1 MSELEVRLA
10 CFAFVNEQQS
20 HGVRPF
26 FHLIK
31 PSNEAPLLELL
42 SFVFTSSP
50 FRSSFRSYPN
60 NPFQLSLF
68 SSSASLRLLTNMN
81 NPDHYPHNFPS
92 SPSYIS
98 DDSEDPYGESE
109 TDELH
114 PSSDSE
120 LVSHPSDNEDVQ
132 SSQLHDSGDDT
143 DDDGDG
149 EGNGLLGERDGFQF
163 VGHSDLDAL
172 TRPRSALSLHSDHD
186 PLAND
191 MNFVYP
197 SMTLS
202 QECDRDRDRD
212 RQASMPAVD
221 GSSSVQ
227 ELAAASSTATLTS
240 ASAASAASSASA
252 ASAVIGTANANEM
265 EQPDSHDPSAHDIPA
280 TLDSS
285 LETISGQQ
293 YHQHQQ
299 LSYSELSDNNS
310 NNHKLQEHRSIGYE
324 GQGGEST
331 TKIYTHNNNNN
342 SSHDT
347 TVRTDSSDS
356 SESENELDTYTP
368 PPPRTPRTVHT
379 ISSTVLTTFS
389 PPGIPTVDHNHKL
402 IDPVTHQDSTSGGN
416 KPSGHTKAAPQDH
429 SPIKSQVDHLPP
441 QSSNEEPSPT
451 PATVS
456 SAPSPE
462 RNYIRTLATFTRLA
476 GLVSLVLVGGFLAV
490 ECYYRSLQPAHV
502 ALSATGVTYADD
514 HRLAVVNLDVYSSR
528 LRQETHVRRSPGF
541 HVRVLNDNNL
551 WSLQDAPAQPLYLFA
566 DPFVVCPN
574 GGSCQVYV
582 ASLQKRHKKNSSP
595 WLCHDTGYYVHIWF
609 ANGTRV
615 PLSPP
620 EIFTTRG
627 KGDRK
632 PLACLSPA
640 TFIGSHSGK
649 GSSKQEDDG
658 EDDYLAYWKER
669 WQQMSGT
676 VSSRFSNKSQ
686 IAVYWDPFQPVVA
699 RAKAV
704 AHAVAVYYKQSTD
717 RMVSMLIKLKGR
729 LASVNIKANS
739 RSDSS
744 LSRARHNAK
753 ALQARMASKMHDLG
767 ERIPLLR
774 CKEEKTRRQAKF
786 PMEEQAR
793 AFKKTVEEQ
802 FDSVTADKILRV
814 ADDVLSMAEASLEAI
829 LDTEA
834 VKDLAKT
841 MRADEIKRATE
852 RAVLKVEEQ
861 LDALLHSELARQ
873 VNRDLQRLVDDFKA
887 TPTGGKIVQEAQ
899 DMQSDAKRYFRSL
912 QRKFRLIRLER

>member
-1 MSELEVRLA
+1 
-10 CFAFVNEQQS
+10 
-20 HGVRPF
+20 
-26 FHLIK
+26 
-31 PSNEAPLLELL
+31 
-42 SFVFTSSP
+42 
-50 FRSSFRSYPN
+50 
-60 NPFQLSLF
+60 
-68 SSSASLRLLTNMN
+68 MN

-143 DDDGDG
+143 DDDGDD
-149 EGNGLLGERDGFQF
+149 ESNGLLSERDGFQF

-212 RQASMPAVD
+212 GRASMPAVD
-221 GSSSVQ
+221 SSSGVQ
-227 ELAAASSTATLTS
+227 ELATASSTATLTP
-240 ASAASAASSASA
+240 ASSAACAASVA
-252 ASAVIGTANANEM
+252 STASAVIGTANANEM

-293 YHQHQQ
+293 YHHHQQ
-299 LSYSELSDNNS
+299 LSSSEPSDKNS
-310 NNHKLQEHRSIGYE
+310 CKHKLQEQRNIGNDGRE
-324 GQGGEST
+324 GDS
-331 TKIYTHNNNNN
+331 TKIYPHHNN
-342 SSHDT
+342 SSHDS
-347 TVRTDSSDS
+347 TVNTDRNDS
-356 SESENELDTYTP
+356 SECENELDVYTP
-368 PPPRTPRTVHT
+368 PPLRTPRTVHT
-379 ISSTVLTTFS
+379 TSSAVLTTLS
-389 PPGIPTVDHNHKL
+389 PPGVPTVDHDHRL
-402 IDPVTHQDSTSGGN
+402 IAPVNRQNSTRGGN
-416 KPSGHTKAAPQDH
+416 ETSGHTKAALQNL
-429 SPIKSQVDHLPP
+429 SPIKSQVDHLPR
-441 QSSNEEPSPT
+441 PSKEAPPPT
-451 PATVS
+451 PGTVS
-456 SAPSPE
+456 NAPSPE
-462 RNYIRTLATFTRLA
+462 RSFIRTLATFTRVA

-541 HVRVLNDNNL
+541 HVRVLNNNNL

-566 DPFVVCPN
+566 DPFVVCPD

-627 KGDRK
+627 KSDRK

-640 TFIGSHSGK
+640 TFIGAHSDK
-649 GSSKQEDDG
+649 DTSRQEDDS
-658 EDDYLAYWKER
+658 EEHYLAYWRER
-669 WQQMSGT
+669 WQQMSCA
-676 VSSRFSNKSQ
+676 VSNPFSNKSQ
-686 IAVYWDPFQPVVA
+686 IAVYWDPFQSVIA

-704 AHAVAVYYKQSTD
+704 AHAVAVYYKQSID
-717 RMVSMLIKLKGR
+717 RMTNMLIELKGR
-729 LASVNIKANS
+729 LPRANIQTNT
-739 RSDSS
+739 RSESS
-744 LSRARHNAK
+744 LSRARYNAK
-753 ALQARMASKMHDLG
+753 EFQARMASKMHDLS
-767 ERIPLLR
+767 ERFPLLR
-774 CKEEKTRRQAKF
+774 CKEEKARRQAKI
-786 PMEEQAR
+786 PMEEQVR

-834 VKDLAKT
+834 LKDLAKT

-852 RAVLKVEEQ
+852 RAVLKAEEQ

>member
-1 MSELEVRLA
+1 MSELEVWPA
-10 CFAFVNEQQS
+10 CFAFVIQHNS
-20 HGVRPF
+20 HTVGDPF
-26 FHLIK
+26 Y
-31 PSNEAPLLELL
+31 
-42 SFVFTSSP
+42 TSSNHQTSLPLSSSLLRLSALP
-50 FRSSFRSYPN
+50 FVHTLII
-60 NPFQLSLF
+60 PFNSLS

-81 NPDHYPHNFPS
+81 NPGHYSHSFPS

-143 DDDGDG
+143 DDDDGGDD

-202 QECDRDRDRD
+202 QECDKDRDR
-212 RQASMPAVD
+212 RASLPAVD
-221 GSSSVQ
+221 SSSSVR
-227 ELAAASSTATLTS
+227 ELAAASSTATLTP
-240 ASAASAASSASA
+240 ASA

-285 LETISGQQ
+285 LETITGQQ
-293 YHQHQQ
+293 HHYHQQ
-299 LSYSELSDNNS
+299 LSSSEPGDS
-310 NNHKLQEHRSIGYE
+310 NNNHRLHGQRSIGDG
-324 GQGGEST
+324 GQGDDS
-331 TKIYTHNNNNN
+331 TKIYTYNNN
-342 SSHDT
+342 SSHDST
-347 TVRTDSSDS
+347 NSTDSSDS
-356 SESENELDTYTP
+356 SESENELDTYTSP
-368 PPPRTPRTVHT
+368 PLRTSRTVHST
-379 ISSTVLTTFS
+379 SSTVLTTLSS
-389 PPGIPTVDHNHKL
+389 PPDVPTVDHDYKL
-402 IDPVTHQDSTSGGN
+402 IVPVTDQASSSGDNGV
-416 KPSGHTKAAPQDH
+416 SGHIRGAPQYH
-429 SPIKSQVDHLPP
+429 SPIKSQAVNLPQP
-441 QSSNEEPSPT
+441 SMEAPSPIS
-451 PATVS
+451 ATVS
-456 SAPSPE
+456 NVPSPE
-462 RNYIRTLATFTRLA
+462 PNVIRTLATFTRLA
-476 GLVSLVLVGGFLAV
+476 GLVSLVLMGGFLAIEV
-490 ECYYRSLQPAHV
+490 YYRSLQPAHV
-502 ALSATGVTYADD
+502 ALSATGVTYADG

-541 HVRVLNDNNL
+541 HVRVLSDNNL
-551 WSLQDAPAQPLYLFA
+551 WNLQDAPAQPLHLFA
-566 DPFVVCPN
+566 DPFVVCPD

-627 KGDRK
+627 SSDRK

-640 TFIGSHSGK
+640 TFIGSHSDK
-649 GSSKQEDDG
+649 DSSRQEEDS
-658 EDDYLAYWKER
+658 EDDYLAYWRER

-686 IAVYWDPFQPVVA
+686 IAVYWNPFRPVIA
-699 RAKAV
+699 QAKAV
-704 AHAVAVYYKQSTD
+704 AHAVAVYYRQSAD
-717 RMVSMLIKLKGR
+717 RMISMLIELKGHLPR
-729 LASVNIKANS
+729 VNFKTNS

-744 LSRARHNAK
+744 LSRARSNAK
-753 ALQARMASKMHDLG
+753 ELQARMASKMHELG

-774 CKEEKTRRQAKF
+774 CKEEKARRQAKI
-786 PMEEQAR
+786 PMEEQVR

-802 FDSVTADKILRV
+802 FDSLAADKILHM
-814 ADDVLSMAEASLEAI
+814 ADDVLSMAEASLEAL

-834 VKDLAKT
+834 VKGLAKT
-841 MRADEIKRATE
+841 MHADEIKRATE
-852 RAVLKVEEQ
+852 RAVLKAEEQ

-899 DMQSDAKRYFRSL
+899 DMQSDAKRYLRSL

>member
-1 MSELEVRLA
+1 
-10 CFAFVNEQQS
+10 
-20 HGVRPF
+20 
-26 FHLIK
+26 
-31 PSNEAPLLELL
+31 
-42 SFVFTSSP
+42 
-50 FRSSFRSYPN
+50 
-60 NPFQLSLF
+60 
-68 SSSASLRLLTNMN
+68 MN
-81 NPDHYPHNFPS
+81 NPDRYPHNFPS

-98 DDSEDPYGESE
+98 DDSEDPYEESE

-132 SSQLHDSGDDT
+132 SSQLHDSDDDT
-143 DDDGDG
+143 DDEGDDD

-172 TRPRSALSLHSDHD
+172 TRPHSALSLHSDHD
-186 PLAND
+186 PLTND

-202 QECDRDRDRD
+202 QECDRDGGRG
-212 RQASMPAVD
+212 RQATLPVVD
-221 GSSSVQ
+221 SSNSVQ
-227 ELAAASSTATLTS
+227 ELAAASSAATT
-240 ASAASAASSASA
+240 
-252 ASAVIGTANANEM
+252 SAVIGTANANEM
-265 EQPDSHDPSAHDIPA
+265 EQSDSHDPSAHDIPA
-280 TLDSS
+280 ALDSS
-285 LETISGQQ
+285 LETISGQHHHRRQ
-293 YHQHQQ
+293 HHHHHQQQ
-299 LSYSELSDNNS
+299 LSSSEPSDNNS
-310 NNHKLQEHRSIGYE
+310 NNHKLQEQRSIGDE
-324 GQGGEST
+324 GQGDDG
-331 TKIYTHNNNNN
+331 TKIHTHNNSSYDSTISTVN
-342 SSHDT
+342 SDT
-347 TVRTDSSDS
+347 
-356 SESENELDTYTP
+356 SESENELETYTP
-368 PPPRTPRTVHT
+368 PPPRTSRTVHT
-379 ISSTVLTTFS
+379 TSGTVLTTLSSS
-389 PPGIPTVDHNHKL
+389 PGVHTVDHKP
-402 IDPVTHQDSTSGGN
+402 IATVTNQDSSSGDN
-416 KPSGHTKAAPQDH
+416 EPSGYIKAAPQDH
-429 SPIKSQVDHLPP
+429 SPIRSQVNRLPQP
-441 QSSNEEPSPT
+441 PKEAPSPT
-451 PATVS
+451 PATVL

-462 RNYIRTLATFTRLA
+462 RNFIRTLATFTRLA

-502 ALSATGVTYADD
+502 ALSATGVTYADN

-528 LRQETHVRRSPGF
+528 LQQETHVRRSPGF
-541 HVRVLNDNNL
+541 HVRVLKDNSL

-566 DPFVVCPN
+566 DPFVVCPD
-574 GGSCQVYV
+574 GGSCQIYV
-582 ASLQKRHKKNSSP
+582 ASLQKRHKQNSSS
-595 WLCHDTGYYVHIWF
+595 WLCRDTGYYVHIWF

-627 KGDRK
+627 KSDRK

-640 TFIGSHSGK
+640 TFIGTHSDK
-649 GSSKQEDDG
+649 DTSRQEDDDD
-658 EDDYLAYWKER
+658 DDYLAYWRER

-704 AHAVAVYYKQSTD
+704 AHVVAVYYKQSTD
-717 RMVSMLIKLKGR
+717 RMISMLIELKGR
-729 LASVNIKANS
+729 LPSVNIKTNN
-739 RSDSS
+739 RFDSS
-744 LSRARHNAK
+744 LSRARSNAK
-753 ALQARMASKMHDLG
+753 EFQARMASKVHDLG

-774 CKEEKTRRQAKF
+774 CKEEKARRQAKIS
-786 PMEEQAR
+786 MEEQVR
-793 AFKKTVEEQ
+793 AFKKTAEEQ
-802 FDSVTADKILRV
+802 FDSVTADKVLRV

-834 VKDLAKT
+834 VRDLAKT

-852 RAVLKVEEQ
+852 RVVLKAEEQ
-861 LDALLHSELARQ
+861 LDALFHSELARQ

>member
-1 MSELEVRLA
+1 
-10 CFAFVNEQQS
+10 
-20 HGVRPF
+20 
-26 FHLIK
+26 
-31 PSNEAPLLELL
+31 
-42 SFVFTSSP
+42 
-50 FRSSFRSYPN
+50 
-60 NPFQLSLF
+60 
-68 SSSASLRLLTNMN
+68 MN

-98 DDSEDPYGESE
+98 DDSEDPYEESE

-132 SSQLHDSGDDT
+132 SSQLHDSDVDT
-143 DDDGDG
+143 DDDGDDD

-163 VGHSDLDAL
+163 VGHSDLDVL
-172 TRPRSALSLHSDHD
+172 TRPHSALSLHSDHD
-186 PLAND
+186 PLTND

-202 QECDRDRDRD
+202 QECDRDGDRG
-212 RQASMPAVD
+212 RQATFPVVD
-221 GSSSVQ
+221 SSSSAQ
-227 ELAAASSTATLTS
+227 ELAAASSTATLTPV
-240 ASAASAASSASA
+240 SAAST
-252 ASAVIGTANANEM
+252 VIGTANANEM

-293 YHQHQQ
+293 HHYHRQQ
-299 LSYSELSDNNS
+299 LSSSEPSDNNSNNNS
-310 NNHKLQEHRSIGYE
+310 NNHKLQEQRSIGDE
-324 GQGGEST
+324 GQGDDG
-331 TKIYTHNNNNN
+331 TKIHTHNNSPYDSTISTVNR
-342 SSHDT
+342 DT
-347 TVRTDSSDS
+347 
-356 SESENELDTYTP
+356 SESENKLDTYTP
-368 PPPRTPRTVHT
+368 PPPHTSRTVHT
-379 ISSTVLTTFS
+379 TSSTVLTTLS
-389 PPGIPTVDHNHKL
+389 TPPGVHTVDHDHRL
-402 IDPVTHQDSTSGGN
+402 IAPVTNQVSSSGDN
-416 KPSGHTKAAPQDH
+416 EPSGYIKAAPQDH
-429 SPIKSQVDHLPP
+429 SPIKSQVNHLPQP
-441 QSSNEEPSPT
+441 SKEAPSPT
-451 PATVS
+451 PATVL

-462 RNYIRTLATFTRLA
+462 RNFIRTLATFTRLA
-476 GLVSLVLVGGFLAV
+476 GLVSLILVGGFLAL
-490 ECYYRSLQPAHV
+490 EYYYRSLQPAHV
-502 ALSATGVTYADD
+502 ALSATGVTYADN

-541 HVRVLNDNNL
+541 HVRVLKDNSL

-574 GGSCQVYV
+574 GGSCQIYV

-615 PLSPP
+615 LLSPP
-620 EIFTTRG
+620 EIFTSRG
-627 KGDRK
+627 TSDRK

-640 TFIGSHSGK
+640 TFIGTHSDK
-649 GSSKQEDDG
+649 DSSRQEDDD
-658 EDDYLAYWKER
+658 EDDYLAYWRER

-676 VSSRFSNKSQ
+676 VSRRFSNKSQ
-686 IAVYWDPFQPVVA
+686 IAFYWDPFQPVVA

-717 RMVSMLIKLKGR
+717 RMISMLIELKGR
-729 LASVNIKANS
+729 LPSVNIKTNS

-744 LSRARHNAK
+744 LSRARSNAK
-753 ALQARMASKMHDLG
+753 EFQARMASKVHYLG
-767 ERIPLLR
+767 ERIPQLR
-774 CKEEKTRRQAKF
+774 CKEEKARGQAKIS
-786 PMEEQAR
+786 MEEQVR

-814 ADDVLSMAEASLEAI
+814 TDDVLSMAEASLEAI

-834 VKDLAKT
+834 IKDLAKT

-852 RAVLKVEEQ
+852 RAVLKAEEQ

-912 QRKFRLIRLER
+912 QRKFRMIRLER

>member
-1 MSELEVRLA
+1 
-10 CFAFVNEQQS
+10 
-20 HGVRPF
+20 
-26 FHLIK
+26 
-31 PSNEAPLLELL
+31 
-42 SFVFTSSP
+42 
-50 FRSSFRSYPN
+50 
-60 NPFQLSLF
+60 
-68 SSSASLRLLTNMN
+68 MN
-81 NPDHYPHNFPS
+81 NPDHYSHNFPS

-98 DDSEDPYGESE
+98 DDSEDPYEESE

-132 SSQLHDSGDDT
+132 SSRLHDSDDDT
-143 DDDGDG
+143 DEDGDDD

-172 TRPRSALSLHSDHD
+172 TRPHSALSLHSDHD
-186 PLAND
+186 PLTND

-202 QECDRDRDRD
+202 QECDRDGDRG
-212 RQASMPAVD
+212 RQATLPVVD
-221 GSSSVQ
+221 SSSSVQ
-227 ELAAASSTATLTS
+227 ETLAAASSTATLTPVS
-240 ASAASAASSASA
+240 AVS
-252 ASAVIGTANANEM
+252 VIGTANANEM
-265 EQPDSHDPSAHDIPA
+265 EQLDSHDPSAHDIPA

-293 YHQHQQ
+293 YHHHHHQQ
-299 LSYSELSDNNS
+299 LSSSEPSDNNS
-310 NNHKLQEHRSIGYE
+310 NNHKLQEQRIIGDE
-324 GQGGEST
+324 GQGDDG
-331 TKIYTHNNNNN
+331 TKIHTHNNSSYGSTISTVN
-342 SSHDT
+342 SDT
-347 TVRTDSSDS
+347 

-368 PPPRTPRTVHT
+368 PPPRTLRTVHT
-379 ISSTVLTTFS
+379 TSSTVLAILSS
-389 PPGIPTVDHNHKL
+389 PPGIHTVDHDHKL
-402 IDPVTHQDSTSGGN
+402 IAPVTNQGSSNGDN
-416 KPSGHTKAAPQDH
+416 EPSGYIKAAPQDH
-429 SPIKSQVDHLPP
+429 SPIKSQVNHLP
-441 QSSNEEPSPT
+441 QPSKE
-451 PATVS
+451 
-456 SAPSPE
+456 APSPE
-462 RNYIRTLATFTRLA
+462 RNFIRTLVTFTRLA

-502 ALSATGVTYADD
+502 ALSATGVTYADN

-541 HVRVLNDNNL
+541 HVRVLKDNSL

-566 DPFVVCPN
+566 DPFVVCPD
-574 GGSCQVYV
+574 GGSCQIYV

-627 KGDRK
+627 KSDRK

-640 TFIGSHSGK
+640 TFIGTHSDK
-649 GSSKQEDDG
+649 VSSMQEEDD
-658 EDDYLAYWKER
+658 EDNYLAYWKER

-704 AHAVAVYYKQSTD
+704 AHAVAVYYRQSAD
-717 RMVSMLIKLKGR
+717 RMVSMLIELKGR
-729 LASVNIKANS
+729 LPSVNIKTNS

-744 LSRARHNAK
+744 LSRARSNAK
-753 ALQARMASKMHDLG
+753 VFQARMASKVHDLG

-774 CKEEKTRRQAKF
+774 CKEEKARRQAKIS
-786 PMEEQAR
+786 MEEQVR

-814 ADDVLSMAEASLEAI
+814 ADDVLSVAEASLEAI
-829 LDTEA
+829 LDTET

-852 RAVLKVEEQ
+852 RAVLKAEEQ